1 MGDNLLL
8 AIGAGLIGATIGC
21 FLIGSLSPATWIA
34 KAFGKNVRDA
44 GSGNPGATNAGRVLG
59 VKWGVLVGVLDVLK
73 GLVPCWFLMQ
83 TFGSTFAA
91 VGGVFVVLGHVF
103 SPFLRGRGGK
113 GVATTLGVILA
124 LSPWL
129 GLAVVVVFAAL
140 IGLLKRVGEASV
152 VTAVALGGLGVLIAT
167 GAVEWARMTQPIG
180 VCLVVLC
187 LIILGRHH
195 SNIARAWDRLS
206 GR

>member
-73 GLVPCWFLMQ
+73 GWLPCWFLMQ
-83 TFGSTFAA
+83 TFGGTFAA

-103 SPFLRGRGGK
+103 SPFLRGRGG
-113 GVATTLGVILA
+113 
-124 LSPWL
+124 
-129 GLAVVVVFAAL
+129 
-140 IGLLKRVGEASV
+140 KRVGEASV

-195 SNIARAWDRLS
+195 SNIARAWDRI
-206 GR
+206 RAR